1 MVLATK
7 SDKLPYEMDEE
18 NKIAY
23 MRGTRVPIDTVFCA
37 FNQGHTPEEI
47 VQQFPT
53 LDLGEVYEIVGMYIK
68 HRKKFDEYLQARREK
83 RGEIRKQ
90 NEKKFDQVEIRERI
104 LARKQK

>member
-7 SDKLPYEMDEE
+7 SEQLPYEMDEE

-23 MRGTRVPIDTVFCA
+23 MRGTRVPIDSVFCA

-53 LDLGEVYEIVGMYIK
+53 LKLGEVYEIVGMYIK
-68 HRKKFDEYLQARREK
+68 HRDEFDDYLEARQKQKEEIQEQNVKKFNQT
-83 RGEIRKQ
+83 
-90 NEKKFDQVEIRERI
+90 EIRERI
-104 LARKQK
+104 LARHQE